1 MQHSFFQLLFNFT
14 EAGILT
20 TLWSILRVLSAF
32 AIQWLA
38 RLRHYSASASWAA
51 LTTTTAYFS
60 RAQFFNVSTFK
71 SSYIRLLQRKP
82 DSEIVFRESTSGEVP
97 VYAVLSYIWGEEE
110 IIYQDLKKGCFATL
124 WSLA

>member
-1 MQHSFFQLLFNFT
+1 M
-14 EAGILT
+14 G
-20 TLWSILRVLSAF
+20 
-32 AIQWLA
+32 
-38 RLRHYSASASWAA
+38 
-51 LTTTTAYFS
+51 
-60 RAQFFNVSTFK
+60 K

-124 WSLA
+124 